1 MNDLECSY
9 KSKKY
14 DGKTSCQ
21 FLKLPFGKCCHSL
34 KKGIENVKR
43 LIIPSETTAL
53 VSFYSRP
60 QLENTLPC
68 SELLGERACL
78 RLSRPHSV
86 AVVQLSTFLSLSQVS
101 VQAGGAAS
109 GDSPCCLEPP
119 EVLEP
124 ITYGRGT
131 DFHVLSSVNLLYNL
145 STTQYCKYLSSS
157 INTFSSR
164 INILLE
170 YSQVP

>member
-1 MNDLECSY
+1 MNDLKCSY

-21 FLKLPFGKCCHSL
+21 LLKQPFGKCCHSL
-34 KKGIENVKR
+34 KKGTENVKR
-43 LIIPSETTAL
+43 LIIPSETSAL

-86 AVVQLSTFLSLSQVS
+86 AVVQLSSFLSARVTHCHRCLYRLEGLLLGIVP
-101 VQAGGAAS
+101 AA
-109 GDSPCCLEPP
+109 
-119 EVLEP
+119 
-124 ITYGRGT
+124 
-131 DFHVLSSVNLLYNL
+131 
-145 STTQYCKYLSSS
+145 
-157 INTFSSR
+157 
-164 INILLE
+164 
-170 YSQVP
+170 